1 MNFRYD
7 INGLRAIAVIA
18 VVLFHF
24 NPAWVP
30 GGFAGVD
37 VFFVISGF
45 LMTGIIFKGLENN
58 NFNLFKFYVAR
69 ANRIIPALAVLCFVV
84 LALGYLLLIQSDSFT
99 KLANHVFSSILFF
112 SNISY
117 YLESGYFDADPKDKW
132 LLHTWSLSVEWQFYI
147 LYPIVLVAFKRFLSL
162 GNLKRLIITGTIL
175 GFLFSVLGTMKW
187 PVGAYYLLPTR
198 AWEMMMGGVA
208 FLYPWR
214 LPENKKKL
222 VELVGLALILASYS
236 FVSSDIAWPGYFALL
251 PVLGSYL
258 MLVAN
263 QQSSFITNNIFFQNL
278 GKWSYSIYLWHWP
291 VVSFSYLYGLKITTQ
306 IAIVMF
312 LLSVLL
318 GWVSF
323 VLFEKRKYRY
333 DFLIVLP
340 VIFISVAITQYD
352 IKTFKNRYI
361 ESVAKSI
368 ERKPYD
374 CFDRKGQSR
383 QDIVV
388 CKLSNGH
395 RKVVALGDSHMYS
408 SLPALEDL
416 SLSNN
421 IELSYVGFSGC
432 PPLLGIYPIRSD
444 QENKN
449 CHNLNKRVMKHV
461 IASNV
466 DVIYLSARWTYYTHG
481 TYLGKG
487 IQYLSKLSSDDKK
500 DRNKSIIA
508 LKDGLNQTLKSYS
521 DAGVKVVLL
530 LQVPMQLRNPDKLY
544 FDSLSIFGVDV
555 DLLKRTS
562 LTIDKHKDFQMFT
575 NNLIKEEAN
584 KFSNVVLLDPTNVY
598 CRFGHCLVGDEK
610 ESFYFDD
617 DHLSIRGSYQLQE
630 LLLPLIVN

>member
-323 VLFEKRKYRY
+323 VLLEKRKYRY

>member
-1 MNFRYD
+1 M
-7 INGLRAIAVIA
+7 
-18 VVLFHF
+18 
-24 NPAWVP
+24 
-30 GGFAGVD
+30 
-37 VFFVISGF
+37 
-45 LMTGIIFKGLENN
+45 
-58 NFNLFKFYVAR
+58 
-69 ANRIIPALAVLCFVV
+69 
-84 LALGYLLLIQSDSFT
+84 ALGYLLLIQSDSFT

-117 YLESGYFDADPKDKW
+117 YLESGYFDVDPKDKW

-162 GNLKRLIITGTIL
+162 DNLKRLIITGTIL

-214 LPENKKKL
+214 LPENQKKL
-222 VELVGLALILASYS
+222 VELVGLALILVSYS
-236 FVSSDIAWPGYFALL
+236 FVSSDIAWPGHFALL

-306 IAIVMF
+306 IATVMF

-318 GWVSF
+318 GWFSF

-374 CFDRKGQSR
+374 CFDRKGQSS

-449 CHNLNKRVMKHV
+449 CHNLNRRVMKHV
-461 IASNV
+461 ITSNV
-466 DVIYLSARWTYYTHG
+466 DVVYLSARWTYYTYG
-481 TYLGKG
+481 TYLGKD

-555 DLLKRTS
+555 DLLKITS

-617 DHLSIRGSYQLQE
+617 DHLSIRGSYKLQE

>member
-1 MNFRYD
+1 M
-7 INGLRAIAVIA
+7 
-18 VVLFHF
+18 
-24 NPAWVP
+24 
-30 GGFAGVD
+30 
-37 VFFVISGF
+37 
-45 LMTGIIFKGLENN
+45 
-58 NFNLFKFYVAR
+58 
-69 ANRIIPALAVLCFVV
+69 CFVV

-598 CRFGHCLVGDEK
+598 CRFDHCLVGDEK